1 MKLRRIALVLA
12 LVALMVIGL
21 ASCVKA
27 PPQGSTNPPQG
38 TTAGGNTGNDY
49 DVVFMVDGE
58 ILTAKP
64 VAAGNPVAQPAKPE
78 KENYTFEGW
87 YVNGEKWS
95 FNNPVE
101 GDMTLVA
108 KFSPKEYAIV
118 YDYNGVD
125 AENPNPDTYVY
136 SEDADL
142 YLAPLTDPAD
152 EMFFLGWSK
161 PAIEAGASGEIEVTA
176 RWIAADKVLRAYGFE
191 ANDEASGKTYI
202 HYSEGRGTSDD
213 ESSWWDAPNGT
224 KQSYWTASGTPGGA
238 GLYIQAVWAPLLNHS
253 TGVSVFEGWKSEKT
267 LPLIE
272 YGYNADGEIV
282 NAWFSSTYGPKVVT
296 GFEEFTKEEPY
307 SVSAFF
313 AFTGVA
319 EAGVED
325 VVINVDFRM
334 KGETAFPINFYLRGG
349 SNYDNGQ
356 NRVLALAIAGNGE
369 IVIGEDTINGD
380 RVVYVDGNG
389 NKINKEVIGNVGDGK
404 WHTISIEMTQSSV
417 GYDVVIKID
426 GQKAGNT
433 LSMKTNINFA
443 GDNALTQLMI
453 FGGNKATVAQVEAL
467 GADYKCTCEFDN
479 FVIYAK

>member
-1 MKLRRIALVLA
+1 MKLRHIALVLA

-21 ASCVKA
+21 ASCGVV
-27 PPQGSTNPPQG
+27 PPQGSTNPSQG
-38 TTAGGNTGNDY
+38 TTAPQGDMYTVTFDG
-49 DVVFMVDGE
+49 VDGVPSQ
-58 ILTAKP
+58 L
-64 VAAGNPVAQPAKPE
+64 VAAGNPVQKPANPE
-78 KENYTFEGW
+78 KENYSFDGW
-87 YVNGEKWS
+87 YVNGEKWN
-95 FNNPVE
+95 FNKPVE
-101 GDMTLVA
+101 GNLTLTA
-108 KFSPKEYAIV
+108 KFSPKSFAIT
-118 YDYNGVD
+118 YNLGGVD
-125 AENPNPDTYVY
+125 AENPNPDTYAY

-142 YLAPLTDPAD
+142 YLAPLSA
-152 EMFFLGWSK
+152 EGMFFLGWSK
-161 PAIEAGASGEIEVTA
+161 PAIEAGTSGEVEVTA
-176 RWIAADKVLRAYGFE
+176 RWIAANKVLRAYGFE
-191 ANDEASGKTYI
+191 ANAENGKTYI

-282 NAWFSSTYGPKVVT
+282 NAWLSSTYGPSIVT
-296 GFEEFTKEEPY
+296 GFEEFTKDEPY

-356 NRVLALAIAGNGE
+356 NRVNAFAIDGNGE
-369 IVIGEDTINGD
+369 IVVGEDTID
-380 RVVYVDGNG
+380 ARRVVYVDGNG
-389 NKINKEVIGNVGDGK
+389 NKINKKGIGNVGDGK
-404 WHTISIEMTQSSV
+404 WHTISLEMSQSSV
-417 GYDVVIKID
+417 GYDVVIKVD
-426 GQKAGNT
+426 GVKLGDT
-433 LSMKTNINFA
+433 LSMKTNINFS
-443 GDNALTQLMI
+443 GENALTQLMI

-467 GADYKCTCEFDN
+467 GDDYKCTCEFDN